1 MIDQTIYE
9 DQYIKIFTRSRD
21 VMIESFKPGLSLDKV
36 HKIIS
41 SHPQIQI
48 TSFNCIKH
56 ALINAP
62 TSPSKFGELKEKIII
77 SVSHDGLKATVIFNC
92 SKDELDFKNLE
103 ILVKES
109 YSKLKEK
116 QIMYGIKKELFF
128 SDLESGKEYI
138 IAEGTPSVNGKD
150 CVIRMYNLEEPKP
163 QIREDGK
170 VDYYDLKLINKVKA
184 GEWLGERIN
193 ATEGIPGHSVHGT
206 PIKPSKGKNY
216 PLLYDRNTVYEV
228 AMDDKVVLYAKIGGA
243 VNYSGGKIMVSNYLE
258 IDGDVDF
265 KTGNISFDG
274 YVSIKGTVI
283 DGFSVEATKDIEI
296 NGDLGLGNV
305 KSIKSYEGNIYIK
318 GGIAS
323 KDVAEIYAGKNVFAR
338 FVDNVRLFCGGIAH
352 IGFYCINST
361 IYAKEVFLESSRGNI
376 IGGKINAE
384 VKVTTAILGS
394 SLEKKTEVIVQGFDR
409 DKITE
414 QIEDLNT
421 RKKDLLNEQQHLK
434 QLLAKQNAIEEP
446 SDKDIAVYGKNLQ
459 RFVILREE
467 IKSVDKEIKN
477 LLRYLRA
484 KGDGEVNITQRI
496 YPNCSITIKNKQI
509 EIKVPYTSAVF
520 FVTDGEFRKL

>member
-1 MIDQTIYE
+1 MINHTIYE
-9 DQYIKIFTRSRD
+9 DQYIKIFTKSKD
-21 VMIESFKPGLSLDKV
+21 VLVESFKPGLSLDKV
-36 HKIIS
+36 HKIIF

-48 TSFNCIKH
+48 TSFNCIKD

-62 TSPSKFGELKEKIII
+62 SSPQIFGKLKEKIVL
-77 SVSHDGLKATVIFNC
+77 SASQDGLKATITFNC
-92 SKDELDFKNLE
+92 SKEELDFKNRE
-103 ILVKES
+103 KLVKES
-109 YSKLKEK
+109 YNKLKEK
-116 QIMYGIKKELFF
+116 QILHGIKRELFF
-128 SDLESGKEYI
+128 SDLESGKEYL
-138 IAEGTPSVNGKD
+138 IAEGTPCINGKD
-150 CVIRMYNLEEPKP
+150 CVIRMFNLEEPKP

-170 VDYYDLKLINKVKA
+170 VDYYDLKLINKVKP

-206 PIKPSKGKNY
+206 PIKPLKGKNY

-228 AMDDKVVLYAKIGGA
+228 ALDNKVVLYSKIGGA

-258 IDGDVDF
+258 VDGNVDF

-274 YVSIKGTVI
+274 YVCIKGTVI

-305 KSIKSYEGNIYIK
+305 KSIKSLEGSIYIK

-323 KDVAEIYAGKNVFAR
+323 KDVVEIHAEKNVFTR
-338 FVDNVRLFCGGIAH
+338 FADNVRLSCGGIAH

-361 IYAKEVFLESSRGNI
+361 IDAKEVFLESSRGNI

-384 VKVTTAILGS
+384 VKVTSAILGS
-394 SLEKKTEVIVQGFDR
+394 QLEKKTEIIVKGFDR
-409 DKITE
+409 NKISE
-414 QIEDLNT
+414 QIEELNT
-421 RKKDLLNEQQHLK
+421 KRKELLNEQQHLK
-434 QLLAKQNAIEEP
+434 QLLAKQNSIEEP
-446 SDKDIAVYGKNLQ
+446 SNKDIAAYGKNLQ
-459 RFVILREE
+459 RFALLREE

-484 KGDGEVNITQRI
+484 KGDGEINITQKI

-509 EIKVPYTSAVF
+509 EIKKPYTAAIFLVM
-520 FVTDGEFRKL
+520 DGELRLL